1 VMGILLGL
9 NRDGTT
15 IVMVTHDEREA
26 KLAGRIV
33 RVFDGQ
39 LVA

>member
-1 VMGILLGL
+1 
-9 NRDGTT
+9 
-15 IVMVTHDEREA
+15 MVSHSENDAR
-26 KLAGRIV
+26 LAGRIV